1 MIDALPHIRAIAP
14 YVPGKP
20 IPELARELGLNEAD
34 IVKLASNEN
43 PLGISPK
50 ASRAVAA
57 ALDDLALYPD
67 GNGFALKQALSARL
81 GVGADQIVLGN
92 GSNDVLEL
100 AARVFLAPGRS
111 AVFAEHAFAV
121 YPLAIAAC
129 NATPIQVAARYFAH
143 DLPAMRAA
151 IREDTAMV
159 FIANPNNPTG
169 TLLSNAE
176 IADFLATVP
185 ARVIVV
191 LDEAYTE
198 FLDTPSDAL
207 VWLAQYPNLIVTR
220 TFSKAYGLAGLRVG
234 YALARPEVADLI
246 NRLRQPF
253 NVNSLALVAAEAA
266 LDDADFLAQSKRVND
281 EGRAQLLAGFKKY
294 AGQPRGV
301 APTNNG
307 EWASTGGF
315 PNDLAAI
322 PSAGNFICVK
332 VGSTAEAAQ
341 AVYQALLHRGV
352 IVRPVANYGLAGYL
366 RVSIGLP
373 HQNARFLAA
382 LGEVLS

>member
-1 MIDALPHIRAIAP
+1 MCCEALPHIRAIAP

-20 IPELARELGLNEAD
+20 IAELAREFGLNEAN

-43 PLGISPK
+43 PLGVSPK
-50 ASRAVAA
+50 ARAAVAA

-81 GVGADQIVLGN
+81 GVGAEQIVLGN

-129 NATPIQVAARYFAH
+129 NATPIQVPACNFGH
-143 DLPAMRAA
+143 DLTAMRTA
-151 IREDTAMV
+151 IRADTAMV

-169 TLLSNAE
+169 TLLSNAAL
-176 IADFLATVP
+176 ADFLASVP
-185 ARVIVV
+185 TRVCVV

-207 VWLAQYPNLIVTR
+207 VWLARYPNLIVTR

-234 YALARPEVADLI
+234 YALASVEVADLI

-253 NVNSLALVAAEAA
+253 NVNSLALLAAEAA
-266 LDDADFLAQSKRVND
+266 LDDADFLAQSKQVNA
-281 EGRAQLLAGFKKY
+281 EGRTQLVAGFKRLKLE
-294 AGQPRGV
+294 
-301 APTNNG
+301 T
-307 EWASTGGF
+307 
-315 PNDLAAI
+315 I

-332 VGSTAEAAQ
+332 VGTTAEAAQ
-341 AVYQALLHRGV
+341 TVYQALLRRGV
-352 IVRPVANYGLAGYL
+352 IVRPVGNYGLHGYL
-366 RVSIGLP
+366 RVSIGLL
-373 HQNARFLAA
+373 HQNARLLAA

>member
-1 MIDALPHIRAIAP
+1 MGCDALPHIRAIAP

-20 IPELARELGLNEAD
+20 ISELARELGLDEAD

-50 ASRAVAA
+50 ARVAVAA

-67 GNGFALKQALSARL
+67 GNGFVLKQALSARL

-100 AARVFLAPGRS
+100 IARVFLAPGRS

-129 NATPIQVAARYFAH
+129 NATPIQVPARAFGH
-143 DLPAMRAA
+143 DLAAMQAA

-176 IADFLATVP
+176 IAEFLATAP
-185 ARVIVV
+185 ERVIVV

-198 FLDTPSDAL
+198 FLDAPSDAL
-207 VWLAQYPNLIVTR
+207 SWLARYPNLIVTR

-234 YALARPEVADLI
+234 YALATTELADLI

-253 NVNSLALVAAEAA
+253 NVNSLGLAAAEAA
-266 LDDADFLAQSKRVND
+266 LGDTDFLAQSKQVND
-281 EGRAQLLAGFKKY
+281 AGRAQLVAGFG
-294 AGQPRGV
+294 ALGL
-301 APTNNG
+301 
-307 EWASTGGF
+307 SF
-315 PNDLAAI
+315 I
-322 PSAGNFICVK
+322 PSAGNFICVR
-332 VGSTAEAAQ
+332 VGDTAAAAQ
-341 AVYQALLHRGV
+341 AVYQALLRQGV
-352 IVRPVANYGLAGYL
+352 IVRPVANYGLHGYL
-366 RVSIGLP
+366 RVSIGLET
-373 HQNARFLAA
+373 QNARFLAA
-382 LGEVLS
+382 LAECL

>member
-1 MIDALPHIRAIAP
+1 MNATLNPTPAGESVGALAHIHAIAP

-20 IPELARELGLNEAD
+20 ISELAREFGLNEAD

-50 ASRAVAA
+50 AKVAVAA
-57 ALDDLALYPD
+57 ALGDLALYPD

-81 GVGADQIVLGN
+81 GVGSDQIVLGN

-111 AVFAEHAFAV
+111 AVFSEHAFAV

-129 NATPIQVAARYFAH
+129 NATPIQVPACDFGH
-143 DLPAMRAA
+143 DLAAMRAA
-151 IREDTAMV
+151 LRDDTAMV

-169 TLLSNAE
+169 TLLSNAVLT
-176 IADFLATVP
+176 DFLAAVP
-185 ARVIVV
+185 DRVMVV

-207 VWLAQYPNLIVTR
+207 TWLAHYPNLIVTR

-234 YALARPEVADLI
+234 YALATPEVADLL

-266 LDDADFLAQSKRVND
+266 LDDADFLAQSKAVND
-281 EGRAQLLAGFKKY
+281 AGRAQLVTGF
-294 AGQPRGV
+294 GQLGLP
-301 APTNNG
+301 
-307 EWASTGGF
+307 F
-315 PNDLAAI
+315 I

-332 VGSTAEAAQ
+332 VGETAEAAQ
-341 AVYQALLHRGV
+341 AVYQGLLRRGV
-352 IVRPVANYGLAGYL
+352 IVRPVANYGLRGYL
-366 RVSIGLP
+366 RVSIGLS

-382 LGEVLS
+382 LTEVLA

>member
-1 MIDALPHIRAIAP
+1 MAAMGCDALSHIRAIAP

-20 IPELARELGLNEAD
+20 IAELAREFGLNEAD

-43 PLGISPK
+43 PLGISPLAK
-50 ASRAVAA
+50 GAVAA

-81 GVGADQIVLGN
+81 AVGAYQIVLGN

-129 NATPIQVAARYFAH
+129 NATPIQVTAKAFGH

-176 IADFLATVP
+176 LADFLATVP

-234 YALARPEVADLI
+234 YALASAEVADLM

-253 NVNSLALVAAEAA
+253 NVNSLALAAAEAA

-281 EGRAQLLAGFKKY
+281 EGRSQLLAGFKRL
-294 AGQPRGV
+294 QLD
-301 APTNNG
+301 
-307 EWASTGGF
+307 S
-315 PNDLAAI
+315 I
-322 PSAGNFICVK
+322 PSAGNFICVR
-332 VGSTAEAAQ
+332 VGDSAESTQ
-341 AVYQALLHRGV
+341 AVYQALLRRGV
-352 IVRPVANYGLAGYL
+352 IVRPVANYGLASYL
-366 RVSIGLP
+366 RVSIGLL
-373 HQNARFLAA
+373 HQNARLLAA
-382 LGEVLS
+382 LAEVLAP